1 MHRDV
6 KIGIAIGVLLI
17 ALVAIFMWARTDGD
31 SQLAPLPYED
41 ISRLPPAE
49 EPAPPVGLDPA
60 IDLAEGPVIPAT
72 DATGE
77 TPSTD
82 VPSDPSTT
90 PGPVA
95 PETPQPKTYT
105 VQTGD
110 NLTKIARAFY
120 GDGNHWRRI
129 LDANRDV
136 LKKDTDLRPGM
147 KLKIP
152 ARQQSGALVPV
163 TVPAAD
169 APARGRTH
177 TVRPG
182 DSLSRIAKQYYG
194 ADTKANI
201 DRIHNANRALM
212 GDDPNRLVVGWQL
225 TIPDAE

>member
-31 SQLAPLPYED
+31 SQLPPRPYRD
-41 ISRLPPAE
+41 ISQLPPAE

-72 DATGE
+72 DATAQ
-77 TPSTD
+77 TPSTG
-82 VPSDPSTT
+82 VPSEPSTT
-90 PGPVA
+90 PGPVT
-95 PETPQPKTYT
+95 PETPEPKTYT

-120 GDGNHWRRI
+120 GDGNQWRRI
-129 LDANRDV
+129 LDANKDV
-136 LKKDTDLRPGM
+136 LKKDTDLRLGM

-169 APARGRTH
+169 APAPRRTH

-182 DSLSRIAKQYYG
+182 DSLSRIAKQHYG

-212 GDDPNRLVVGWQL
+212 GDDPNRLVVGWEL
-225 TIPDAE
+225 SIPAAE